1 MGNSRVTSIHSIHV
15 NGVVCQ
21 VYAVDRHLKLYDRF
35 AHVIDYV
42 TQNKPMP

>member
-1 MGNSRVTSIHSIHV
+1 MGYSRVTSIHSIHV

-21 VYAVDRHLKLYDRF
+21 VNAVDRHLKLYDRF